1 MVVLNREKREK
12 VKFCHNIFII
22 LTVVKNCLALTT
34 NIELVAETTSPYTNL
49 LLENFLNPNLSHGT
63 DELKESFSNLT
74 KHFFENADLATA
86 YPNLFKLLWFSNI
99 PCFKNNITDA
109 FLLKKCFWN
118 GKEQDCSDLF
128 KQGGI
133 YKR

>member
-1 MVVLNREKREK
+1 MNK
-12 VKFCHNIFII
+12 VIKFSI
-22 LTVVKNCLALTT
+22 VLALTT
-34 NIELVAETTSPYTNL
+34 NTELAEETTSPYTSL
-49 LLENFLNPNLSHGT
+49 LLENFLNPNLSHST

-128 KQGGI
+128 KQGRI
-133 YKR
+133 SKRKKNYSVALKMLHFLSE